1 MRMTKWIAGSI
12 VLMGMLAGGAAMAQY
27 GGPPPARYQQDRG
40 GWDAPPAE
48 FAAAQQRGY
57 RDGIDG
63 ARKDFENHRSPN
75 VNNRDE
81 FRNPHLI
88 APPDRRDYRFG
99 FRRGYEVAV
108 RHMYGPQR

>member
-1 MRMTKWIAGSI
+1 MTTIGKIALTAALTIMTSG
-12 VLMGMLAGGAAMAQY
+12 VAMAQY
-27 GGPPPARYQQDRG
+27 QPAPPAYAQG
-40 GWDAPPAE
+40 PGWEAPPAE

-63 ARKDFENHRSPN
+63 ARKDFENRRPPN

-81 FRNPHLI
+81 FRDPHCL
-88 APPDRRDYRFG
+88 APPDRRDYRIG

-108 RHMYGPQR
+108 RHMYGRGPRY